1 MNILLLG
8 GTGFIGR
15 NVVQKL
21 VENGHK
27 VSLIIHE
34 NIPEN
39 LTKIK
44 DKLIIFYGNILDK
57 NTIKD
62 AFKNQDIIVNLV
74 GQICKDRY
82 LFYNL
87 NIIGALN
94 VSELCVENKIE
105 DIVLIS
111 SYLVYGESD
120 ETPSKELDLPDQKTN
135 YSLTKLITENIY
147 IHFAREHNFN
157 LSILRLSN
165 VYGPNKRTGVIY
177 NFINALKKNNEII
190 ILNDGEQSRDFIY
203 IDDAVDGIIKAIEN
217 LPKGIE
223 IFNISTSTKVN
234 LLEVI
239 SIIEKGLP
247 GKTKIRFVQDNAYN
261 EKCVWADNNKAKRVF
276 SFSPKINLKQGI
288 KKTINSLSKNT
299 QSK

>member
-8 GTGFIGR
+8 GTGFIGQ

-27 VSLIIHE
+27 VSLIVHE

-39 LTKIK
+39 LKKIK
-44 DKLIIFYGNILDK
+44 DKLIILYGNILDK

-74 GQICKDRY
+74 GQICKDMN

-94 VSELCVENKIE
+94 VSELCVENRI
-105 DIVLIS
+105 DNIVLIS

-120 ETPSKELDLPDQKTN
+120 ETPSKELNPPNPKTN

-177 NFINALKKNNEII
+177 NFINVLKKNNEII
-190 ILNDGEQSRDFIY
+190 ILNDGKQTRDFIY
-203 IDDAVDGIIKAIEN
+203 IDDAVDGIIKVIEN

-223 IFNISTSTKVN
+223 IFNISTSKKVN
-234 LLEVI
+234 LLEII
-239 SIIEKGLP
+239 SITEKEIS
-247 GKTKIRFVQDNAYN
+247 KEAKIRFVKDNAYN
-261 EKCVWADNNKAKRVF
+261 EKGVWADNNKAKSVF

-288 KKTINSLSKNT
+288 KKTINSLSENI
-299 QSK
+299 

>member
-8 GTGFIGR
+8 GTGFIGQ

-27 VSLIIHE
+27 VSLIVHE

-39 LTKIK
+39 LKKIK
-44 DKLIIFYGNILDK
+44 DKLIILYGNILDK

-74 GQICKDRY
+74 GQICKDMN

-94 VSELCVENKIE
+94 VSELCVENRI
-105 DIVLIS
+105 DNIVLIS

-120 ETPSKELDLPDQKTN
+120 ETPSKELNPPNPKTN

-157 LSILRLSN
+157 FSILRLSN

-190 ILNDGEQSRDFIY
+190 ILNDGKQSRDFIY
-203 IDDAVDGIIKAIEN
+203 IDDAVNGIIKAIEN

-234 LLEVI
+234 LLEII
-239 SIIEKGLP
+239 SIIK
-247 GKTKIRFVQDNAYN
+247 KDFSKKARIMFVQDNAYN
-261 EKCVWADNNKAKRVF
+261 EKCVWADNNKAKSVF

-288 KKTINSLSKNT
+288 KKTITYLKTVN
-299 QSK
+299 